1 MYSEQLEQ
9 LIQSVIADGVITE
22 KERTVL
28 HKKAVAEGVDEDEI
42 DVYVDGLLAQSKKA
56 DKPTVKRD
64 LSVLEKVMNGEVV
77 YYRMKKPMRL
87 SVKNSPILDMFVNLI
102 YVEKHKHERFNGTIG
117 VEIYCSTEQ
126 SYKEGGY
133 FNGLKME
140 TKENSFIINPE
151 RDFCREIKNPSIK
164 GKDADIDLEWQ
175 IDLEVLQFLCE
186 KKLSG
191 FSFDKISLYV
201 TRVINDQRGLYQDDV
216 NNLVAYPVQDFT
228 SFAQVFYRAAI
239 DPTAYPDATIKEGGE
254 EQVVVPVDDNETI
267 ARLLCMN
274 PKNLVPIDTD
284 VPCYNQY
291 RDPNSKITIY
301 HIDDSKKLNGQVQSL
316 NKTLHYQ
323 FTLYLHAIAKD
334 NEKPQ
339 FFFELTCSGG
349 QTSDKEGKHSRK
361 IPFGLVPGDIF
372 LTIGI
377 NEYFINALT
386 ENTRAM
392 EEQLGRMIKADEHCF
407 YPIKDSVMQQLIQA
421 NTFEIVARNEIG
433 NSGRLKPILG
443 NLSMQKK
450 WILSYNILTYPEQK
464 EQLLQEYDD
473 SKVSTKL
480 IKGIKGLFGK
490 K

>member
-9 LIQSVIADGVITE
+9 LIQSVIADGVITD
-22 KERTVL
+22 KERAVL
-28 HKKAVAEGVDEDEI
+28 HKKAAAEGVDEDEL
-42 DVYVDGLLAQSKKA
+42 DVYVDGLLAQANKA
-56 DKPTVKRD
+56 DKPAVKRD
-64 LSVLEKVMNGEVV
+64 LSVLEKVMEDGNV

-87 SVKNSPILDMFVNLI
+87 SVKNSPVLDMFVNLI
-102 YVEKHKHERFNGTIG
+102 YVEKHWNLERANGTIG
-117 VEIYCSTEQ
+117 IQICGFVDNKYIRGE
-126 SYKEGGY
+126 
-133 FNGLKME
+133 FFGLKIE
-140 TKENSFIINPE
+140 TQENSF
-151 RDFCREIKNPSIK
+151 EIHTDSRYDSRFHRPSIK
-164 GKDADIDLEWQ
+164 GKATNMRAVMQ
-175 IDLEVLQFLCE
+175 IDLEILQYLCE
-186 KKLSG
+186 KKLSS
-191 FSFDKISLYV
+191 FSFDRLSLSIPDTFDYDFV
-201 TRVINDQRGLYQDDV
+201 E
-216 NNLVAYPVQDFT
+216 NLVAYPVQDFT

>member
-1 MYSEQLEQ
+1 MYSESLEQ
-9 LIQSVIADGVITE
+9 LIQSVIADGVISE
-22 KERTVL
+22 KERAVL

-42 DVYVDGLLAQSKKA
+42 DVYVDGLLAKTAQATAGAAPSHKHDLTQVSKLTNDRA
-56 DKPTVKRD
+56 TYYEMSKPLNLTPKNVPIKNLQYTFVDIENNTLYPKRQGLGIHIFGIIPND
-64 LSVLEKVMNGEVV
+64 YFISRNPTFTIKTDRNTFQISTCLDHYIFQNTKINGEFAGFNFGGLIDTEILGELC
-77 YYRMKKPMRL
+77 L
-87 SVKNSPILDMFVNLI
+87 SKTFNITINNITITRHAHHDDEKN
-102 YVEKHKHERFNGTIG
+102 FNISQ
-117 VEIYCSTEQ
+117 CSART
-126 SYKEGGY
+126 
-133 FNGLKME
+133 
-140 TKENSFIINPE
+140 
-151 RDFCREIKNPSIK
+151 DF
-164 GKDADIDLEWQ
+164 AQ
-175 IDLEVLQFLCE
+175 YAQ
-186 KKLSG
+186 
-191 FSFDKISLYV
+191 
-201 TRVINDQRGLYQDDV
+201 
-216 NNLVAYPVQDFT
+216 VAYRSMVDC
-228 SFAQVFYRAAI
+228 
-239 DPTAYPDATIKEGGE
+239 TAYPDATIKEGGE

-407 YPIKDSVMQQLIQA
+407 YPIKDSVIQQLIQA

>member
-9 LIQSVIADGVITE
+9 LIQSVIADGVITD
-22 KERTVL
+22 KERAVL
-28 HKKAVAEGVDEDEI
+28 RKKAVAEGVDEDEI
-42 DVYVDGLLAQSKKA
+42 DVYVDGLLAQKGGASIA
-56 DKPTVKRD
+56 SSAKRD
-64 LSVLEKVMNGEVV
+64 LDFLEKVIGESI
-77 YYRMKKPMRL
+77 YYQMKNPVRL
-87 SVKNSPILDMFVNLI
+87 NASSKYIDRLFINLI
-102 YVEKHKHERFNGTIG
+102 YVESHYWHEDHPEYDNSVGIRFFGFGKSIRFMKNVILQATTSKLTLSKALYYDDRIG
-117 VEIYCSTEQ
+117 ST
-126 SYKEGGY
+126 
-133 FNGLKME
+133 
-140 TKENSFIINPE
+140 T
-151 RDFCREIKNPSIK
+151 IK
-164 GKDADIDLEWQ
+164 GKQVDFVETFMIDTEILQQLCKEGSLRITFPEIEYTTEYIRDTLTEQ
-175 IDLEVLQFLCE
+175 IKD
-186 KKLSG
+186 
-191 FSFDKISLYV
+191 
-201 TRVINDQRGLYQDDV
+201 
-216 NNLVAYPVQDFT
+216 AYPQQDFA
-228 SFAQVFYRAAI
+228 SFAQVFYRSAI
-239 DPTAYPDATIKEGGE
+239 DNTAYPDATIKEGGE
-254 EQVVVPVDDNETI
+254 EQVVIPTDENETI

-284 VPCYNQY
+284 VPCYKQF

-301 HIDDSKKLNGQVQSL
+301 HIDDSKKLNGEYQGL
-316 NKTLHYQ
+316 NMTLQYQ

-349 QTSDKEGKHSRK
+349 QTTEKDGKRSRK